1 MSRRNGRI
9 LASILQSAASDVSV
23 LTDMTLLER
32 IWKYTAL
39 GVTSIIFEEANPI
52 LGGIAASSGR
62 LRVQSVIVAVTLG
75 TWIASIG
82 LYYLG
87 MWRIEWVRA
96 RLPGWSDLL
105 DRGLDLVGRNPWRAS
120 LAVRFAYGLR
130 LPLPIS
136 CGAARVPIGLYTIAS
151 GISCLVWSIAFVYVG
166 VAAGDTALRLLEWIK
181 QPEIRIGFVVLVAF
195 AVIVTIVVRRRR
207 ARTNPI

>member
-1 MSRRNGRI
+1 MS
-9 LASILQSAASDVSV
+9 L

-39 GVTSIIFEEANPI
+39 GATSIIFEEANPI
-52 LGGIAASSGR
+52 LGGIAASSGG
-62 LRVQSVIVAVTLG
+62 LRVQSVIVAVTVG

-96 RLPGWSDLL
+96 RLPGWSALL

-151 GISCLVWSIAFVYVG
+151 GISCLVWSVAFVYVG
-166 VAAGDTALRLLEWIK
+166 VAAGDTALRLLAWVK
-181 QPEIRIGFVVLVAF
+181 QPEIRIGFLLVVVLAIGAFVVA
-195 AVIVTIVVRRRR
+195 RRRR
-207 ARTNPI
+207 GRADAI